1 MRQQPLLVPVPQGEP
16 LRHASPHRVGLA
28 SARRWLHAR
37 DLLVFVALALLV
49 GACKSEGHITAEQA
63 ERGLGLPDT
72 SSDGTRIKLDARCP
86 ANQTVNKAEPN
97 TPEFVLLEL
106 LTAASSDGDEAANFQ
121 RFASHFPPETE
132 VKWIRDQYWSRAKK
146 FVTKYLVPD
155 SEGVTFRICER
166 RENKQ
171 NGELKLFIQSFDPQK
186 SNPPI
191 TVKKDDAG
199 VWKVV
204 FYTP

>member
-1 MRQQPLLVPVPQGEP
+1 MRQHAVNTHPLESRHHRRLDSQLG
-16 LRHASPHRVGLA
+16 LRGITVIVAL
-28 SARRWLHAR
+28 
-37 DLLVFVALALLV
+37 VALALTT
-49 GACKSEGHITAEQA
+49 ACKSEGHITAEQA

-86 ANQTVNKAEPN
+86 ANQTVNKAEAN

-106 LTAASSDGDEAANFQ
+106 ITAANEAGNAGGDEAANFQ
-121 RFASHFPPETE
+121 RFAAHFPPETE

>member
-1 MRQQPLLVPVPQGEP
+1 MRQPRFIAHSDAVHTTGSP
-16 LRHASPHRVGLA
+16 ASPRLGRVGYAWRSVAVFATLA
-28 SARRWLHAR
+28 A
-37 DLLVFVALALLV
+37 VLAVSGCESNRTKLT
-49 GACKSEGHITAEQA
+49 EEQA

-72 SSDGTRIKLDARCP
+72 SSDGTRIKLDPRCQ
-86 ANQTVNKAEPN
+86 ANQTVAEAEKN
-97 TPEFVLLEL
+97 TPEWVILEL
-106 LTAASSDGDEAANFQ
+106 LTAAAATGDEETNFRRFAAN
-121 RFASHFPPETE
+121 FPPETE

-146 FVTKYLVPD
+146 FVTKYLQGDPAQGIVYK
-155 SEGVTFRICER
+155 ICER
-166 RENKQ
+166 RENKA
-171 NGELKLFIQSFDPQK
+171 NGELKLFIQSLDPQK

>member
-1 MRQQPLLVPVPQGEP
+1 MRQHPRHVRSAHRCEPASLGHAPHPRAQLGNPVLLA
-16 LRHASPHRVGLA
+16 LI
-28 SARRWLHAR
+28 
-37 DLLVFVALALLV
+37 ALALAL
-49 GACKSEGHITAEQA
+49 GACKGQSHISEEQA
-63 ERGLGLPDT
+63 ERGLGLPDS

-86 ANQTVNKAEPN
+86 ANQTVSSAEPN

-106 LTAASSDGDEAANFQ
+106 LTAANSSGDEAANFQ
-121 RFASHFPPETE
+121 RFATHFPPETE

-146 FVTKYLVPD
+146 FVSKYLVPD

>member
-1 MRQQPLLVPVPQGEP
+1 MRQHPVTPHPRKSRPFRRLDPRLG
-16 LRHASPHRVGLA
+16 LRGA
-28 SARRWLHAR
+28 SAVVATL
-37 DLLVFVALALLV
+37 ALALLF
-49 GACKSEGHITAEQA
+49 GACKGQSHISEEQA
-63 ERGLGLPDT
+63 ERGLGLPDS

-86 ANQTVNKAEPN
+86 ANQTVSTAEAN

-106 LTAASSDGDEAANFQ
+106 LTAANSDGDEAANFQ

-146 FVTKYLVPD
+146 FVSKYLVPD

>member
-1 MRQQPLLVPVPQGEP
+1 MRQHPV
-16 LRHASPHRVGLA
+16 RH
-28 SARRWLHAR
+28 HAR
-37 DLLVFVALALLV
+37 LRTPHGQLGFLSLTFLALTLALT
-49 GACKSEGHITAEQA
+49 ACKGQSHITEEQA

-86 ANQTVNKAEPN
+86 ANQTVSKAEAN

-106 LTAASSDGDEAANFQ
+106 ITAANTVANAGGDEASNFQ

-146 FVTKYLVPD
+146 FVNKYLVPD
-155 SEGVTFRICER
+155 SEGVNFIICER

-171 NGELKLFIQSFDPQK
+171 NGELKLFIKSFDPQK
-186 SNPPI
+186 SNPPV
-191 TVKKDDAG
+191 TVQKDDAG
-199 VWKVV
+199 VWRVV